1 MRKDSMIN
9 EAGARDPERAV
20 GPSDRR
26 PYAPPRILS
35 SDPLEIAASTCEDD
49 LFPAT
54 FGKVLGPSLCTQLGS

>member
-1 MRKDSMIN
+1 MFNEDSGDSPDV
-9 EAGARDPERAV
+9 AGVHPERQ
-20 GPSDRR
+20 